1 MYSAEVSDRRERFR
15 RLQAR
20 PRGAK
25 TASSD
30 AAGDAATGAKPSKAT
45 GDLFEHF
52 GVALDPPTAP
62 PAQTV
67 AVEAAPCRRCGW
79 LLAYRR
85 DEPACLACGEPDP
98 LAAGET

>member
-20 PRGAK
+20 PRGSK
-25 TASSD
+25 TAASD
-30 AAGDAATGAKPSKAT
+30 AGAEGRGKT

-52 GVALDPPTAP
+52 GVPLEPTP
-62 PAQTV
+62 SDEPLTP

-79 LLAYRR
+79 FLAYRR
-85 DEPACLACGEPDP
+85 AETPCMVCGEPTP
-98 LAAGET
+98 LSASDGPG